1 MIYRNVWYTMTFKND
16 ATFIIKS
23 SEMLYQFSEQL
34 QAQTSDFTTHVA
46 FQPLPR
52 LYAEKAAAAGGNVL
66 GLEHI
71 PFDAIMLQ
79 VSVSVKDPK
88 VAEWARARIEAF
100 VAELRAFTKSRNGFV
115 GWTYLNYAHGSQ
127 EVLQGYGED
136 NILAIQKVA
145 AKYDPQ
151 GVFQK
156 ICLGGFK
163 IAALG
168 S

>member
-1 MIYRNVWYTMTFKND
+1 MTFKND
-16 ATFIIKS
+16 ATFIIKA

-88 VAEWARARIEAF
+88 AAEWACPRIETF
-100 VAELRAFTKSRNGFV
+100 VAELRAFCESRKGFV
-115 GWTYLNYAHGSQ
+115 SWTYLNYAHGSQ
-127 EVLQGYGED
+127 GVLQGYGED
-136 NILAIQKVA
+136 NIGKINKAA

-163 IAALG
+163 IATLE

>member
-1 MIYRNVWYTMTFKND
+1 MTFKND
-16 ATFIIKS
+16 ATFIIKA

-52 LYAEKAAAAGGNVL
+52 LYAEKAAAAGGNIL

-71 PFDAIMLQ
+71 PFDAVMLQ

-88 VAEWARARIEAF
+88 VAEWAHPRVEAF
-100 VAELRAFTKSRNGFV
+100 VAELREFTKSRNGFV
-115 GWTYLNYAHGSQ
+115 DWTYLNYAHSSQ
-127 EVLQGYGED
+127 NVLDGYGQD
-136 NILAIQKVA
+136 NVSVIKQVA

-151 GVFQK
+151 GFFQK
-156 ICLGGFK
+156 YCQGGFK
-163 IAALG
+163 VQP
-168 S
+168 